1 MQYITKYVMIINKII
16 STSYLPGTFY
26 YRELHNIN
34 IYMPI
39 KYRSYSDPYIKKNMV
54 STFDKYEHKAKT
66 TIFLSEWNLLVKLV
80 KRVVT
85 KVKAHPKVHHRWIG
99 VAVDNKI
106 ST

>member
-1 MQYITKYVMIINKII
+1 MIINKII

-54 STFDKYEHKAKT
+54 STFDKCEHKAKT
-66 TIFLSEWNLLVKLV
+66 TIFCLEWNLQ
-80 KRVVT
+80 
-85 KVKAHPKVHHRWIG
+85 
-99 VAVDNKI
+99 
-106 ST
+106 S